1 MYIEITGTGGTN
13 TNLIVPNKKK
23 LYFIYNN
30 TSSGQVTVKVS
41 GQTGVSVA
49 NSKKVILVCNGTDV
63 VSATSYTPSPT
74 SGTVTSVDVSGGTTG
89 LTTSGGPVTGAGTVT
104 LAGTLATSNG
114 GTGQTSA
121 QAAINALAGGV
132 TSGQY
137 LRGNGTNVTLSAIQA
152 ADVPT
157 LNQNTT
163 GTAGNVSGVVAVGN
177 GGTGATTLTGY
188 VKGSGTSALT
198 ASSTIPGSDISGNI
212 SGNAAG
218 LSATLVVGSGGTGAT
233 TASGARTNILPTY
246 ATNAGKV
253 LAVNALTTDV
263 EWVAAGGVGTVTSVD
278 ASGGTTG
285 LTFTGGPII
294 GAGVLTMGGTLGV
307 GAGGTGAT
315 TLTGYVKGSGTSA
328 LTASSTIPGSDIS
341 GNISGNAAGL
351 SSTLAVGSG
360 GTGAT
365 TLTGY
370 VKGTGT
376 SALTASSTI
385 PGSDISGNISGNAA
399 GLSSTLAVGSG
410 GTGATTAANARVNLL
425 PSYTS
430 NASKV
435 LALNSSATDVEW
447 VTASAGGGVTSFS
460 GGSTGLTPSTATTG
474 IVTLGGTLG
483 LGYGGTGAT
492 TASGARTALDVPS
505 TTGSGASGTWS
516 ISINGN
522 AATATNGV
530 VTTGSYSNPAWI
542 TALAGSKIS
551 GDISGNAANVSG
563 TVAIANGGTGQTTA
577 ANAINALLPSQ
588 TSQSGKFL
596 TTNGSVASWGTA
608 GGSGTVTS
616 VVGTGTVN
624 GITLTGTVTSSGNL
638 TLGGTLSGV
647 SLTTQVSGTLPV
659 ANGGTGVT
667 TSTGSGS
674 VVLSTSPSLTTPV
687 LGTPTSGNLSNC
699 TADGTNAVGYRNVPQ
714 SGTSKTAPYTLA
726 TSDVGKF
733 IQVGSGGSIT
743 IPNSTFAAGDVVS
756 VFNNTSG
763 NITVTCSTS
772 NCYIAGID
780 TNKTSVTLATRGVV
794 TILFVT
800 STLSVLTG
808 NVS

>member
-1 MYIEITGTGGTN
+1 MPSTFSPNLGLELMTTGENSDTWGAITNTNLGTLLEQAVSGYVTQAVATGTDTTITIPDGATGVGRNMYIEITGTGGTN

-49 NSKKVILVCNGTDV
+49 NSKKVILVCDGTDV

-89 LTTSGGPVTGAGTVT
+89 LTTSGGPVTGAVTVT

-137 LRGNGTNVTLSAIQA
+137 LRGNGTNVTLSAIQV

-285 LTFTGGPII
+285 LTFTGGPIT

-435 LALNSSATDVEW
+435 LALNSTATDVEW

-474 IVTLGGTLG
+474 VVTLGGTLG

-492 TASGARTALDVPS
+492 TASGARSSLGLAIGTDIPGP
-505 TTGSGASGTWS
+505 TGTGASGTWS

-530 VTTGSYSNPAWI
+530 VTTGSYSNPSWI
-542 TALAGSKIS
+542 TALASSKLS
-551 GDISGNAANVSG
+551 GAVAVG
-563 TVAIANGGTGQTTA
+563 TGGTGVTTT
-577 ANAINALLPSQ
+577 P
-588 TSQSGKFL
+588 
-596 TTNGSVASWGTA
+596 TNGQLLIGNGSGYTLANLTQGTGISISNSA
-608 GGSGTVTS
+608 GGITISSTGGSGTVTS
-616 VVGTGTVN
+616 VGGTGSVN
-624 GITLTGTVTSSGNL
+624 GITLTGTVTSTGNL
-638 TLGGTLSGV
+638 TLGGSLSGV
-647 SLTTQVSGTLPV
+647 SLTSQVSGTLPV
-659 ANGGTGVT
+659 ANGGTGQT
-667 TSTGSGS
+667 SGS
-674 VVLSTSPSLTTPV
+674 FLKYSSSGSSAVVTASTSS
-687 LGTPTSGNLSNC
+687 PT
-699 TADGTNAVGYRNVPQ
+699 
-714 SGTSKTAPYTLA
+714 
-726 TSDVGKF
+726 
-733 IQVGSGGSIT
+733 GGSD
-743 IPNSTFAAGDVVS
+743 GD
-756 VFNNTSG
+756 
-763 NITVTCSTS
+763 IWLK
-772 NCYIAGID
+772 Y
-780 TNKTSVTLATRGVV
+780 
-794 TILFVT
+794 
-800 STLSVLTG
+800 
-808 NVS
+808 